1 MLEIVDARFEDADA
15 IARIHAASW
24 KATYRGIMLDDYLD
38 SGVDG
43 ERASYWREAMADERY
58 PIVKLAQANDDIIG
72 FVALH
77 DDPEDEGY
85 DYTIEHLH
93 LMPDALGLGLGRAL
107 MGAAAQSVK
116 QCGGANVCLWVFEDN
131 AAAIGFYERLGGV
144 TDAHGTDIM
153 ADKPDRRIVWQDVS
167 VLIETCEAKT

>member
-1 MLEIVDARFEDADA
+1 MLEIVDAGCDDADA

-24 KATYRGIMLDDYLD
+24 KATYRGIMPDDYLD
-38 SGVDG
+38 SSVDG
-43 ERASYWREAMADERY
+43 ERASYWREAMAGERY
-58 PIVKLAQANDDIIG
+58 PIVKLAKSNDDIIG

-93 LMPDALGLGLGRAL
+93 LMPDAMGHGLGRAL
-107 MGAAAQSVK
+107 MGAAARSVK